1 MAPEDADQL
10 YLLAREADLWHAE
23 ATDRTQNRLD
33 DLQERSREWVQE
45 RAWYDYCIRKHAEV
59 AQEIDHIQNP
69 EKYWADH
76 HGRESLDDLDRQT
89 E

>member
-23 ATDRTQNRLD
+23 ATDRTQNRLAG
-33 DLQERSREWVQE
+33 LQEGSPEWVKE
-45 RAWYDYCIRKHAEV
+45 RAWYDYCVRKHAEV
-59 AQEIDHIQNP
+59 TGEIDKIQNP
-69 EKYWADH
+69 AKHWAAH
-76 HGRESLDDLDRQT
+76 HGRESLDDLDRRT